1 MQKMDFSKQKI
12 KFAGNGRVSWLEFLF
27 ALLGTGVM
35 YDIIYLQNTFISD
48 FWTSVMVE
56 IGCMV
61 VVLISGKRNFRKS
74 KSISG
79 VEGLGIGFL
88 LVIIYVFGYAQ
99 IEALMTPGYQ
109 LIALAFTGVLYF
121 AIAMRD

>member
-1 MQKMDFSKQKI
+1 MDFSKQKI
-12 KFAGNGRVSWLEFLF
+12 KFAGNGRVSWLEFIFSLF
-27 ALLGTGVM
+27 GTAVM
-35 YDIIYLQNTFISD
+35 YDIIYLQNTYISD
-48 FWTSVMVE
+48 FWTSVLVE

-61 VVLISGKRNFRKS
+61 VVLLSGKRNFKKS

-88 LVIIYVFGYAQ
+88 LVIIYVFGILQ
-99 IEALMTPGYQ
+99 VEALMIPEYQ
-109 LIALAFTGVLYF
+109 IVALFFTGVLYF

>member
-27 ALLGTGVM
+27 ALLGTAVM
-35 YDIIYLQNTFISD
+35 VDIIYLQNTFIAD
-48 FWTSVMVE
+48 FWTAVLVE

-61 VVLISGKRNFRKS
+61 VVLISGKRNFKQS
-74 KSISG
+74 KNISG
-79 VEGLGIGFL
+79 VEGLGIAFL
-88 LVIIYVFGYAQ
+88 LIIMYVFGYLQ
-99 IEALMTPGYQ
+99 VEALMIPEYQ
-109 LIALAFTGVLYF
+109 IVALFFTGVLYF